1 MKFERRDTDNLE
13 LKELTR
19 SLQNVLSN
27 ISLDNMKT
35 RILEGELGAT
45 SSQTFNH
52 DLGQVPALWLVVEGD
67 VFVPF
72 GGLEKNKVTVTS
84 RTATKFK
91 LALIK

>member
-1 MKFERRDTDNLE
+1 LKFERRDTDDLE

-27 ISLDNMKT
+27 VSLDNMKA
-35 RILEGELGAT
+35 RVISGELDST
-45 SSQTFNH
+45 DLTFNH
-52 DLGQVPALWLVVEGD
+52 DLGQVPSLWFLIEGD

-72 GGLEKNKVTVTS
+72 GGLEKTKVTVS
-84 RTATKFK
+84 PRTAGKFK